1 MCSIQTLCVN
11 VYILGHWEAT
21 KCCERQLR
29 TKITD
34 CNLSWFHSCF
44 TLINCFLCLGLYI
57 FLKKKVCWYCVNHKH
72 KHQISTFQTVE
83 QGHVWLDNLTKM
95 LFLKNKKTKTVSYF
109 SASRLQLRLQ
119 FLPFHGARRWSL
131 PQSPH
136 YCSAA
141 AETHR
146 EKTESVWWVAVK
158 LRVWRKNICNK
169 ESVFSALL

>member
-57 FLKKKVCWYCVNHKH
+57 FLKKKCADIVWITNTSIKSLLF
-72 KHQISTFQTVE
+72 KLLNGAMFGLTTWQSTSAQASIFTFSWSSPLVPS
-83 QGHVWLDNLTKM
+83 
-95 LFLKNKKTKTVSYF
+95 TVSPLLL
-109 SASRLQLRLQ
+109 SSCRDTQRENRKCLMSRSETQ
-119 FLPFHGARRWSL
+119 SL
-131 PQSPH
+131 KKKH
-136 YCSAA
+136 
-141 AETHR
+141 
-146 EKTESVWWVAVK
+146 
-158 LRVWRKNICNK
+158 L
-169 ESVFSALL
+169 

>member
-57 FLKKKVCWYCVNHKH
+57 FKKKKSVLILCE
-72 KHQISTFQTVE
+72 SQT
-83 QGHVWLDNLTKM
+83 QASNL
-95 LFLKNKKTKTVSYF
+95 YF
-109 SASRLQLRLQ
+109 SNCWTGPCLAWQPDSRLQLRLQ

>member
-34 CNLSWFHSCF
+34 CNLSWLHSCF

-57 FLKKKVCWYCVNHKH
+57 FFLKKVCWYCVNHKH

-83 QGHVWLDNLTKM
+83 RGHVWLDNLTKM
-95 LFLKNKKTKTVSYF
+95 LFLKNKNCQLFFCQSTSAQASIFTFSWSSPLVPSTVSPLPL
-109 SASRLQLRLQ
+109 SSCRDTQRENRKCLMSR
-119 FLPFHGARRWSL
+119 S
-131 PQSPH
+131 
-136 YCSAA
+136 
-141 AETHR
+141 E
-146 EKTESVWWVAVK
+146 EKTFVTKSLFFLLFYRWV
-158 LRVWRKNICNK
+158 C
-169 ESVFSALL
+169 

>member
-83 QGHVWLDNLTKM
+83 RGHVWLDNLTVDFSSGFNFY
-95 LFLKNKKTKTVSYF
+95 LFMELAVG
-109 SASRLQLRLQ
+109 
-119 FLPFHGARRWSL
+119 PFHSL
-131 PQSPH
+131 PITAQQLQRHTERKQKVFDESQWN
-136 YCSAA
+136 S
-141 AETHR
+141 EFE
-146 EKTESVWWVAVK
+146 EKTFVTKSLFFLLFYRWV
-158 LRVWRKNICNK
+158 C
-169 ESVFSALL
+169 

>member
-57 FLKKKVCWYCVNHKH
+57 FKKKSVLILCESQTQASNLYFSNCWTGPCLAWQPDKNVVFK
-72 KHQISTFQTVE
+72 KQ
-83 QGHVWLDNLTKM
+83 
-95 LFLKNKKTKTVSYF
+95 KNKNCQLFFCQSTSAQASIFTFSWSSPLVPSTVSPLLL
-109 SASRLQLRLQ
+109 SSCRDTQRENRKCLMSR
-119 FLPFHGARRWSL
+119 S
-131 PQSPH
+131 
-136 YCSAA
+136 
-141 AETHR
+141 E
-146 EKTESVWWVAVK
+146 EKTFVTKSLFFLLFYRWV
-158 LRVWRKNICNK
+158 C
-169 ESVFSALL
+169 

>member
-57 FLKKKVCWYCVNHKH
+57 FFKKKVCWYCVNHKH

-83 QGHVWLDNLTKM
+83 RGHVWLDNLTVDFSSGFNFY
-95 LFLKNKKTKTVSYF
+95 LFMELAVG
-109 SASRLQLRLQ
+109 
-119 FLPFHGARRWSL
+119 PFHSL
-131 PQSPH
+131 PITAQQLQRHTERKQKVFDESQWN
-136 YCSAA
+136 S
-141 AETHR
+141 EFE
-146 EKTESVWWVAVK
+146 EKTFVTKSLFFLLFYRWV
-158 LRVWRKNICNK
+158 C
-169 ESVFSALL
+169 